1 MYKVPSKDS
10 LFTYI
15 IHLKIKELWYNIC
28 SRDFVKMT
36 LATVDESIML
46 RVMTLIDDVW
56 QQAGNICRCYY
67 VNSYSARSIEK
78 KRTKNGLVRGRSTA
92 TATPTPS
99 LPSTPPTT
107 PTRPTSP
114 PRPPPASSSP
124 ASRSLHAT
132 TWLTAAPTLCNTPFY
147 ICTFFFCS
155 ESINFFSLFLFRQ
168 NNFFLMCGSRIG
180 HVQKLG
186 LQS

>member
-1 MYKVPSKDS
+1 
-10 LFTYI
+10 
-15 IHLKIKELWYNIC
+15 
-28 SRDFVKMT
+28 
-36 LATVDESIML
+36 ML
-46 RVMTLIDDVW
+46 RVTTLIDDVW

-99 LPSTPPTT
+99 PPPTPPTT
-107 PTRPTSP
+107 PTRPTSL

-132 TWLTAAPTLCNTPFY
+132 TWLTAAAGLCDTHHTKSVLVQNQ
-147 ICTFFFCS
+147 
-155 ESINFFSLFLFRQ
+155 FSLYFVCVSKKYYLIEHIEFLSLCQHRSLVGYLPQ
-168 NNFFLMCGSRIG
+168 VKN
-180 HVQKLG
+180 
-186 LQS
+186 